1 MLYHCTYKSE
11 LLTSNAKSHCHSLCE
26 LTTFERETL
35 FNPQSGKNW
44 SKTKVDSLE
53 FRVSFFKVE
62 SVEFRVESQFNKF
75 KG

>member
-1 MLYHCTYKSE
+1 M
-11 LLTSNAKSHCHSLCE
+11 
-26 LTTFERETL
+26 
-35 FNPQSGKNW
+35 
-44 SKTKVDSLE
+44 DSLE